1 MKDFIKNDINKS
13 MQRLVP
19 NLKSLKGKAI
29 LITGGTG
36 FVGSWVARTLAW
48 LNDEFEFGCSVILLA
63 RTPENLE
70 KSDPDLYH
78 RDDMSFIRSD
88 IRSLHSLPKNI
99 NYIIHAAASPDNR
112 VHMSDPVNTMDVIA
126 MGTKAVLE
134 AALRLADIEGI
145 IHISSGQVYGRSY
158 ENGAALSEAMAGGFL
173 KGNVTSI
180 YPEAKRYAET
190 FCLAYRSQYKLPINI
205 VRPFSF
211 IGPFQSLNKP
221 WAINSFLQEALN
233 KQPMRMVGNGKPQRS
248 YLYASDMAAWLL
260 VILANGERGSIYNL
274 GSSEGTSLQDV
285 ANKINRIIPNPVEI
299 IVQNHNDDDSK
310 FIPNVSHVIDQ
321 LQVEEVFT
329 FDEALEHTIKW
340 NSDYFTS
347 KDET

>member
-19 NLKSLKGKAI
+19 NLNSLKGKTI

-48 LNDEFEFGCSVILLA
+48 LNDEFEFGCRVILLA
-63 RTPENLE
+63 RTPENLQ
-70 KSDPDLYH
+70 KSDSDLYH

-88 IRSLHSLPKNI
+88 IRSLHSLPKDI

-134 AALRLADIEGI
+134 AASRLADIEGI
-145 IHISSGQVYGRSY
+145 IHISSGQVYGGAPD
-158 ENGAALSEAMAGGFL
+158 NGVALSEAMAGGFL

-274 GSSEGTSLQDV
+274 GSSEGKSLQDV

-310 FIPNVSHVIDQ
+310 FIPNVNHVIEQ

-340 NSDYFTS
+340 NSDYFKS
-347 KDET
+347 KDEA